1 MAFARINYHSRS
13 LQKASS
19 VSVVFPD
26 DPGTPRP
33 WWAFYLLHG
42 LSDDDTIWMRRTSIE
57 RYVAGLPLV
66 VVMPDGGRG
75 WYTNA
80 QIGSA
85 YEDDLMKDVV
95 GLIDRTFPVRA
106 ERSGRA
112 IGGLSMGG
120 YGAVKLGLKH
130 HETFGSINSHSGAL
144 GMLREDWSAD
154 PRRKDLAPELERIF
168 GRAHKGGPEDPFALV
183 EKVDH
188 GRIPPMRIDCGKDDF
203 LIEQNRAFHRHL
215 ESMHIPHEYEEFPGE
230 HNWPYWDQHVQEAIA
245 FHVRNLKISR

>member
-1 MAFARINYHSRS
+1 MAFARINYFSRS
-13 LQKASS
+13 LVKASS

-26 DPGTPRP
+26 DPSVPKP
-33 WWAFYLLHG
+33 WWTFYLLHG

-57 RYVAGLPLV
+57 RYAEGLPLV

-80 QIGSA
+80 QVGFA
-85 YEDDLMKDVV
+85 YENDLMKDVM
-95 GLIDRTFPVRA
+95 GLIERTFPVRA

-130 HETFGSINSHSGAL
+130 HETFGSVHSHSGAL
-144 GMLREDWSAD
+144 AMLQQDWSKNE
-154 PRRKDLAPELERIF
+154 RIKDIAVELERVF
-168 GRAHKGGPEDPFALV
+168 GKDHRDGPEDPFGIV
-183 EKVDH
+183 QRIDH
-188 GRIPPMRIDCGKDDF
+188 GRIPPMRIDCGKGDF

-215 ESMHIPHEYEEFPGE
+215 EAMKISHEYEEFVGE
-230 HNWPYWDQHVQEAIA
+230 HSWPYWDEHVQQALE
-245 FHVRNLKISR
+245 FHIRNLKILK